1 MTLSPAFPRVVSAC
15 AFGAFCLMLAAC
27 RSATPPRLVAKP
39 AQYILVG
46 CDEKAIHHPE
56 TGLTAIAPQPNADKL
71 LVFDV
76 RSPERPRLFGSLS
89 LPNAVWG
96 PPTNLALAPN
106 AKFALVAD
114 SMVNEQNGEAWM
126 ASPNNQVHVV
136 ALGASKLERTSSVTV
151 GRQPSGIDIHPQ
163 GHMALVANRADKNVT
178 VLKLSGNPVRAQVV
192 RHVDVAGQASDV
204 KFTPDGTRALV
215 SLFSEATVIVLRV
228 EGNDVQ
234 LEHRIDV
241 PSNPYPV
248 VVAPSGRYALVS
260 SMGAQSP
267 ASDGEPDP
275 VAIIDLQADSPRVVS
290 KALVG
295 DTPEGLA
302 MDPMGRYVAT
312 VNISGSSLP
321 EDAAAYHKNA
331 SVTLLAFSEGAEPAL
346 TVLHTLEVG
355 SLAEGIVFDRSG
367 NYLYVGN
374 FRDRSLTV
382 LQISANKLQT
392 VGAPI
397 ALGCQ
402 PGSVQ

>member
-1 MTLSPAFPRVVSAC
+1 MTTSPALLRVAFACSVTAAFLPLSAC
-15 AFGAFCLMLAAC
+15 L
-27 RSATPPRLVAKP
+27 RATPPRLAANP

-46 CDEKAIHHPE
+46 CDEKTIHHPQ
-56 TGLTAIAPQPNADKL
+56 TALTAIPPQQADKL

-76 RSPERPRLFGSLS
+76 SSPARPRLFGSLP
-89 LPNAVWG
+89 LPNSVWG
-96 PPTNLALAPN
+96 PPTNLALAPS

-114 SMVNEQNGEAWM
+114 SMVNEQKAGAWV

-136 ALGASKLERTSSVTV
+136 ALGAGKLARTSSVTV

-178 VLKLSGNPVRAQVV
+178 VLKLFNDPPGAEVL

-204 KFTPDGTRALV
+204 KFTPDGKRALV
-215 SLFSEATVIVLRV
+215 TLFSEATVIVLRV

-248 VVAPSGRYALVS
+248 VVAPSGRFALVS
-260 SMGAQSP
+260 SMGAQAP

-275 VAIIDLQADSPRVVS
+275 VAVIDLQADPPRVVG

-302 MDPMGRYVAT
+302 MDPTGRYVAT
-312 VNISGSSLP
+312 VNISGSSSP
-321 EDAAAYHKNA
+321 EASAAYHKNA
-331 SVTLLAFSEGAEPAL
+331 TVTLLGMAEGDEPAL
-346 TVLHTLEVG
+346 KVLDTIEVG

-367 NYLYVGN
+367 HHLYVGN

-382 LQISANKLQT
+382 LRITANKLQT
-392 VGAPI
+392 VGDPI
-397 ALGCQ
+397 SLGCQ

>member
-1 MTLSPAFPRVVSAC
+1 MASAFAWST
-15 AFGAFCLMLAAC
+15 FCLAFVAC
-27 RSATPPRLVAKP
+27 RSTTPPRLVSPP

-46 CDEKAIHHPE
+46 CDEKTIHHPE
-56 TGLTAIAPQPNADKL
+56 TALTAIAPQPNADKL

-76 RSPERPRLFGSLS
+76 SSPAQPRLFAS
-89 LPNAVWG
+89 LPLPNSVWG

-114 SMVNEQNGEAWM
+114 SMVNEQKGPAWV

-136 ALGASKLERTSSVTV
+136 TLGTQRLERTSSVAV

-178 VLKLSGNPVRAQVV
+178 VLKLGADPARAQVL

-204 KFTPDGTRALV
+204 KFTPDGKRALV
-215 SLFSEATVIVLRV
+215 TLFSEATVIVLRV

-248 VVAPSGRYALVS
+248 VVAPSGRFALVS
-260 SMGAQSP
+260 SMGAQAPS
-267 ASDGEPDP
+267 SDGEPDP
-275 VAIIDLQADSPRVVS
+275 VAIIDLQADPPVVVG
-290 KALVG
+290 KVLVG
-295 DTPEGLA
+295 DAPEGLA
-302 MDPMGRYVAT
+302 IDPTGRFAAT
-312 VNISGSSLP
+312 VNISGSSSP
-321 EDAAAYHKNA
+321 EASPVYHKNA
-331 SVTLLAFSEGAEPAL
+331 SVTLLGIAEGEQPTL
-346 TVLHTLEVG
+346 SVLHTVDVG
-355 SLAEGIVFDRSG
+355 SLGEGIVFDRNG

-374 FRDRSLTV
+374 FRDRSLSV
-382 LQISANKLQT
+382 LHIRANKLQT

-397 ALGCQ
+397 PLGCQ